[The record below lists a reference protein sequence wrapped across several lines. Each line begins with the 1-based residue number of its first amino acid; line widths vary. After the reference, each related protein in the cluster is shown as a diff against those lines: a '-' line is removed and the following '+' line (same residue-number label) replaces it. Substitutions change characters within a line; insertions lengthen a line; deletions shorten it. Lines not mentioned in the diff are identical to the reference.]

1 MEDYEISSAT
11 LAIVP
16 LGDEISKVYEEE
28 DEYIVQK
35 SSNSI
40 IKDNCEFYGSSYEG
54 RCIGT
59 KALTGIKTKYP
70 IIIEESRNIIFF
82 PTSSTRTKQSTWI
95 ALNKI
100 KDISKK
106 NHNSE
111 VLFKNSEKIDLD
123 ISVNSLENQI
133 VRAKAMEHPSL
144 PQRAER
150 FLSLKKATPMAIIA

>member
-1 MEDYEISSAT
+1 MDYEINSST
-11 LAIVP
+11 LAIIP
-16 LGDEISKVYEEE
+16 LDENTSKVYEEE
-28 DEYIVQK
+28 DEYIISK

-40 IKDNCEFYGSSYEG
+40 IKDNCQFYGSSYEG

-100 KDISKK
+100 DKYNKNNRKSKI
-106 NHNSE
+106 
-111 VLFKNSEKIDLD
+111 LFKNSDILDLD
-123 ISVNSLENQI
+123 ISYYSLENQI
-133 VRAKAMEHPSL
+133 IRATMLKSKL
-144 PQRAER
+144 YER
-150 FLSLKKATPMAIIA
+150 KLEEKN

>member
-1 MEDYEISSAT
+1 MKEYEINSST

-16 LGDEISKVYEEE
+16 IDDKISKVYEED

-40 IKDNCEFYGSSYEG
+40 IKENCEFYGSSYEG

-59 KALTGIKTKYP
+59 KSLTGIKTKYP

-100 KDISKK
+100 KNYNKK
-106 NHNSE
+106 EYNSQI
-111 VLFKNSEKIDLD
+111 LFKNEEKIDLD
-123 ISVNSLENQI
+123 ISIYSLENQI
-133 VRAKAMEHPSL
+133 IRATMLKSKL
-144 PQRAER
+144 YER
-150 FLSLKKATPMAIIA
+150 KLEEKI

>member
-1 MEDYEISSAT
+1 MEEYEINSST

-16 LGDEISKVYEEE
+16 MGENISKVYEEE

-35 SSNSI
+35 SANSI
-40 IKDNCEFYGSSYEG
+40 IKDSCEFYGSSYDG

-59 KALTGIKTKYP
+59 KSLTGIKTKYP

-100 KDISKK
+100 KNYNKK
-106 NHNSE
+106 SYYSQ
-111 VLFKNSEKIDLD
+111 VLFKNEEKIDLN
-123 ISVNSLENQI
+123 ISFYSLENQI
-133 VRAKAMEHPSL
+133 VRATMLKSKL
-144 PQRAER
+144 YER
-150 FLSLKKATPMAIIA
+150 KLEEKN

>member
-16 LGDEISKVYEEE
+16 MGEEVSKVYEEE

-59 KALTGIKTKYP
+59 KSLTGIKTKYP

-95 ALNKI
+95 ALNKV
-100 KDISKK
+100 KDYKKK
-106 NHNSE
+106 NQTSE
-111 VLFKNSEKIDLD
+111 ILFKNQEKIDLD
-123 ISVNSLENQI
+123 ISINSLENQI
-133 VRAKAMEHPSL
+133 VRATMLKSKL
-144 PQRAER
+144 YER
-150 FLSLKKATPMAIIA
+150 KLEEKN

>member
-1 MEDYEISSAT
+1 MDYEINTAT

-16 LGDEISKVYEEE
+16 LDENTSKVYEEE
-28 DEYIVQK
+28 EEYIINK
-35 SSNSI
+35 SSNAI

-82 PTSSTRTKQSTWI
+82 PTTSTRTHQSSWI

-100 KDISKK
+100 KSYSQKRKQSKIEFKNDTNIDFDISYYSLDNQVCRATMLKSK
-106 NHNSE
+106 
-111 VLFKNSEKIDLD
+111 LYDRKLQEK
-123 ISVNSLENQI
+123 
-133 VRAKAMEHPSL
+133 
-144 PQRAER
+144 
-150 FLSLKKATPMAIIA
+150 